1 MPKSP
6 RPADVVSVGQVLLG
20 KYRVDSILGQGGMGI
35 VAACTHLALG
45 EQVALKILRPDVL
58 RDRNVFERFA
68 REARSVVKLKS
79 EHIARVLDIG
89 TLDNDLPYIAMEY
102 LEGHDLGTLLAQRGK
117 LPAPWVADL
126 ILQAA
131 EALAEAHAIG
141 IVHRDIKPTNLFV
154 TWRPDGSS
162 LIKVLDFG
170 ISKAPTE
177 LDNEL
182 TQSQAMLGTP
192 AYMSPEQMR
201 SAREVDARSDIWSLG
216 TVMYELLEG
225 QRPFKA
231 DTFSELCINVTLEP
245 PAPMTHAPEP
255 LRAIVMRCLS
265 KTIGDRY
272 RSMAELGRDLVPYVA
287 DPQHGS
293 ILVERMDRVLRRS
306 LNEAEIVQA
315 VPRHAVDVKLPAV
328 RLPTNQPAEVPA
340 GTTRVGEPARPPRLP
355 SVPPV
360 PPMPQTVDVAVGANV
375 LPVSGSLT
383 PVKSREA
390 QVRRGLRAE
399 PGPTRPKRRTQRGGS
414 R

>member
-1 MPKSP
+1 MARSP
-6 RPADVVSVGQVLLG
+6 RPADVVNVGQVLLG
-20 KYRVDSILGQGGMGI
+20 KYRVDSILGHGGMGI

-45 EQVALKILRPDVL
+45 EQVAIKILRPDVL
-58 RDRNVFERFA
+58 RDRNVFERFF

-79 EHIARVLDIG
+79 EYVARVLDVG
-89 TLDNDLPYIAMEY
+89 ALDNDLPYIAMEY

-117 LPAPWVADL
+117 LPSTWVAEL
-126 ILQAA
+126 MLQAS
-131 EALAEAHAIG
+131 EALAEAHSLG

-170 ISKAPTE
+170 ISKAPAE
-177 LDNEL
+177 LDDEL

-225 QRPFKA
+225 RRPFKA
-231 DTFSELCINVTLEP
+231 DTFSELCINVTIEP
-245 PAPMTHAPEP
+245 PAEMVHAPTE
-255 LRAIVMRCLS
+255 LQKVVMKCLS
-265 KTIGDRY
+265 KSVDERY
-272 RSMAELGRDLVPYVA
+272 GSMAELARDLVPYVA

-293 ILVERMDRVLRRS
+293 ILVERMVRVLRRS
-306 LNEAEIVQA
+306 LNESEIVQA

-328 RLPTNQPAEVPA
+328 RLPTNQPAEMPA
-340 GTTRVGEPARPPRLP
+340 GTVRVSEPGKQRLP

-360 PPMPQTVDVAVGANV
+360 PPLPQTIDVAVGAHV
-375 LPVSGSLT
+375 LPVSGSMT
-383 PVKSREA
+383 PVKSRTA
-390 QVRRGLRAE
+390 QVQKGLRAE
-399 PGPTRPKRRTQRGGS
+399 PAPRAKRRTQRGGS